1 MLVIDIETTHL
12 SKNKGHIVEVGIVR
26 LSLDNGE
33 REIFWDSGVKEDGSR
48 FSDVLSSW
56 WYENSGVDPHDLVWA
71 RSFEKAMPEIQKII
85 DQDPDGVAAFNS
97 AFDFGWL
104 ESRGLV
110 FPRKLPDPMK
120 ICRPIVEAQDKNGRV
135 KNPNVEEAWA
145 YFFPDQEYKEK
156 HRGADDAL
164 HEAAIIYEL
173 FKLGYY
179 GKGQYCF

>member
-1 MLVIDIETTHL
+1 MLIIDIETTRF
-12 SKNKGHIVEVGIVR
+12 SKDKGHIVEVGIIR
-26 LSLDNGE
+26 LDLGNG
-33 REIFWDSGVKEDGSR
+33 RRHFLWDSVVFEEKGPLAEVWA
-48 FSDVLSSW
+48 SW
-56 WYENSGVDPHDLVWA
+56 WYQNSDVTRREILWA
-71 RSFEKAMPEIQKII
+71 KSFERVLPEIQKII

-104 ESRGLV
+104 ESRGIA

-120 ICRPIVEAQDKNGRV
+120 ICRPIVGATDKNRRI

-145 YFFPDQEYKEK
+145 YFFPDEEYEEK
-156 HRGADDAL
+156 HRGADDAF

-179 GKGQYCF
+179 GKS

>member
-1 MLVIDIETTHL
+1 MLVIDIETTHV

-26 LSLDNGE
+26 LDLGNGGRAVLYDRLVREQDCSFEELRRSWFYNNSDYDVCDFRGARSLD
-33 REIFWDSGVKEDGSR
+33 RGV
-48 FSDVLSSW
+48 V
-56 WYENSGVDPHDLVWA
+56 
-71 RSFEKAMPEIQKII
+71 QKII
-85 DQDPDGVAAFNS
+85 DLNPEGVTAFNS

-110 FPRKLPDPMK
+110 FPRKLADPMK

-135 KNPNVEEAWA
+135 KNPNVEEAWV
-145 YFFPDQEYKEK
+145 YFFPGDPYKEK
-156 HRGADDAL
+156 HRAADDAM

-179 GKGQYCF
+179 GKS